1 MQLLIDST
9 KLEALLQRKQDYIGY
24 KKLDQSC
31 NVANALFVMYGGF
44 SASPETSLWAKV
56 IVIIVG
62 GFGLYWSGCAMV
74 KAIKNTYNADLLQ
87 HDIENLNA
95 IEHPFSLIAIK
106 DTFNKYS
113 HRYLLYYDNR
123 WGLNLFPNYKT
134 QVVEEENVANIIK
147 RLSSDLQ
154 VAPELI
160 TVERKGFELR
170 TKYSVSDKVQKVYE
184 HTLYQATI
192 KKLPKK
198 LQADSFMIGDRKY
211 SWWSIDKMEADEDI
225 REHNLDVVELVKH
238 NII

>member
-9 KLEALLQRKQDYIGY
+9 KLEALLQRKQEDIGY
-24 KKLDQSC
+24 KKLDQGC
-31 NVANALFVMYGGF
+31 NVANALFVVYGGF
-44 SASPETSLWAKV
+44 SASPETALWIQAMA
-56 IVIIVG
+56 IIVG

-74 KAIKNTYNADLLQ
+74 KAIKNTYSADLLQ
-87 HDIENLNA
+87 HDIENLNK

-106 DTFNKYS
+106 DSFNKYP

-134 QVVEEENVANIIK
+134 QVVEEENIANIIK
-147 RLSSDLQ
+147 RLSADLQ
-154 VAPELI
+154 IAPELI
-160 TVERKGFELR
+160 SVERKGFELR
-170 TKYSVSDKVQKVYE
+170 TKYSVSDKVQKVYA

-198 LQADSFMIGDRKY
+198 LQADSFMIGDRQY
-211 SWWSIDKMEADEDI
+211 SWWSIDKMEADKDI

-238 NII
+238 NIV

>member
-9 KLEALLQRKQDYIGY
+9 KLEALLQRKQEDIGY
-24 KKLDQSC
+24 KKLDQGC
-31 NVANALFVMYGGF
+31 NIANALFVVYGGF
-44 SASPETSLWAKV
+44 SASPETALWAKAMA
-56 IVIIVG
+56 IIAG
-62 GFGLYWSGCAMV
+62 GLGLYWSGCAMV

-87 HDIENLNA
+87 HDIENLNE

-106 DTFNKYS
+106 DTFNKYP

-123 WGLNLFPNYKT
+123 WQLNLFPNYRT
-134 QVVEEENVANIIK
+134 QATEEENIANIVGH
-147 RLSSDLQ
+147 LSNELQ
-154 VAPELI
+154 IPAQDI
-160 TVERKGFELR
+160 TVEQKGYTLT
-170 TKYSVSDKVQKVYE
+170 TKYSVSDKVQKVYA

-238 NII
+238 NIV

>member
-9 KLEALLQRKQDYIGY
+9 KLEALLQRKQDDIGY
-24 KKLDQSC
+24 KKLDQGC
-31 NVANALFVMYGGF
+31 NIANALFVVYGGF
-44 SASPETSLWAKV
+44 SASPETALWAKAMA
-56 IVIIVG
+56 IIAG
-62 GFGLYWSGCAMV
+62 GLGLYWSGCAMV

-87 HDIENLNA
+87 HDIENLNE

-106 DTFNKYS
+106 DTFNKYP

-123 WGLNLFPNYKT
+123 WQLNLFPNYRT
-134 QVVEEENVANIIK
+134 QATEEENIANIVGH
-147 RLSSDLQ
+147 LSNELQ
-154 VAPELI
+154 IPAQDI
-160 TVERKGFELR
+160 TVEQKGYTLT
-170 TKYSVSDKVQKVYE
+170 TKYSVSDKVQKVYA

-211 SWWSIDKMEADEDI
+211 SWWSIDKMETNEDI

-238 NII
+238 NIV

>member
-1 MQLLIDST
+1 MQLLLDST

-44 SASPETSLWAKV
+44 YASPETSLWAKV

-87 HDIENLNA
+87 HDIENLNE

-106 DTFNKYS
+106 DTFNKYP

-123 WGLNLFPNYKT
+123 WQLNLFPNYRT
-134 QVVEEENVANIIK
+134 QATEEENIANIVGH
-147 RLSSDLQ
+147 LSNELQ
-154 VAPELI
+154 IPAQDI
-160 TVERKGFELR
+160 TVEQKGYTLT
-170 TKYSVSDKVQKVYE
+170 TKYSVSDKVQKVYA

-225 REHNLDVVELVKH
+225 RKHNLDVVELVKH
-238 NII
+238 NIV